1 MEEVLGEDAIQT
13 IHEVRTESINSNI
26 LYTNLGKSQK
36 FEKWAP
42 HKFIK
47 EYLNTRCFFFSF
59 FVFLLDIEKSF
70 LDKTYLMIFITI
82 FENEKMVVS
91 SRTAVNISTS
101 MESTESK
108 NVIFNKI

>member
-1 MEEVLGEDAIQT
+1 MIMQYMQAYIGNSLQNLKKGNFEFNDTEFSGRLQKLQTDEMEEVLGEDAIQT

-47 EYLNTRCFFFSF
+47 EYLNTCFFFSF
-59 FVFLLDIEKSF
+59 FCFF
-70 LDKTYLMIFITI
+70 
-82 FENEKMVVS
+82 
-91 SRTAVNISTS
+91 A
-101 MESTESK
+101 
-108 NVIFNKI
+108 